1 MTASKKKQQQEE
13 GEEKPEVEEV
23 VVEDEEK
30 VEEDEEPIDAEPS
43 DSIEEEKWHN
53 QSSNQMTLSELKKF
67 IQSQT
72 AQMEGTTEF
81 EHADPLLKRIIR
93 ECQETNIPLWL
104 WNLPHE
110 EHLKIQRETNRNCCL
125 TCKLGWPQR
134 NGKEFPFF

>member
-13 GEEKPEVEEV
+13 GEEKPEVEE

-67 IQSQT
+67 IQS
-72 AQMEGTTEF
+72 
-81 EHADPLLKRIIR
+81 
-93 ECQETNIPLWL
+93 
-104 WNLPHE
+104 
-110 EHLKIQRETNRNCCL
+110 
-125 TCKLGWPQR
+125 
-134 NGKEFPFF
+134 